1 MIAILIVKIRWLSFQ
16 LFIINICMCV
26 AVILIGVAQC
36 VSPGSFNQWH
46 TMQRNISLFCA
57 LLNIKPFHKKI
68 EL

>member
-1 MIAILIVKIRWLSFQ
+1 MINDSHIIVKIRWLSFQ

-46 TMQRNISLFCA
+46 TMQRNIFCFVH
-57 LLNIKPFHKKI
+57 L
-68 EL
+68 